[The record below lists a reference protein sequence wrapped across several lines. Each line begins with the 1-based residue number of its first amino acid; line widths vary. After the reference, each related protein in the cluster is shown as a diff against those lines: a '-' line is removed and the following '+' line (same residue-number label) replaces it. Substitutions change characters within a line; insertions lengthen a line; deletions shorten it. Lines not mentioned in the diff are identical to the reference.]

1 MAQTTSTVYD
11 VSKKYDENLSILKE
25 QLGIGK
31 SFDLALREF
40 EIGGK
45 KAALIF
51 VDGLIK
57 DIPLVEIMQNFACLD
72 REDIVPDTLHKLVA
86 KYVTYVKALPTDK
99 LEDVISKVLS
109 GFFALVVDGM
119 PEVILIE
126 ARQYPGRNPE
136 EPDIERVVRGSRDG
150 FTETILFNTA
160 LIRRRIRDPRLRT
173 ELISVGTR
181 SKSDICVA
189 YLQDVAN
196 PELVETI
203 KKRIKDIKIDGL
215 PMAEKSVEEFI
226 TTNNWNPLPQVRYTE
241 RPDVAAVHLLEGHV
255 LVIVDTSPSVII
267 APTTYFHHL
276 QHAEEYRQNAAV
288 GAYLRW
294 VRFAGI
300 LLSLFL
306 MPLWYLF
313 ATHPQLLPTWLKFIG
328 PSKIAKI
335 PLLGQFISA
344 EVALDLLRMSA
355 IHTPTPLATA
365 LGIVAVFMLGDVAI
379 KVGLFNPEVILYLA
393 ISAIGTFATP
403 SYELAMANRLF
414 RFVLLILVGLLGLP
428 GFMIGLLG
436 IVLLLVFTKPFGI
449 PYTWPVV
456 PFNWQALKA
465 VLVRS
470 PIPMQNFRPS
480 ILKPQD
486 RTRQPGF
493 SPARKPTSR
502 DKKPVG
508 PARKPISQVK
518 EEQPTGGDN
527 HRSQGNED
535 KQHFGRTGGK
545 VKRDKLTIRRHSNK
559 EEE

>member
-11 VSKKYDENLSILKE
+11 VSKKYEENLSILKE

-31 SFDLALREF
+31 SYDIGLREF

-45 KAALIF
+45 KAAIIF

-57 DIPLVEIMQNFACLD
+57 DLPMVEIMQNFANLS

-126 ARQYPGRNPE
+126 ARQYPGRGPE

-173 ELISVGTR
+173 ELISVGSR
-181 SKSDICVA
+181 SKSDICVV

-203 KKRIKDIKIDGL
+203 KNRIKDIKIDGL

-241 RPDVAAVHLLEGHV
+241 RPDVASVHLLEGHV

-276 QHAEEYRQNAAV
+276 QHAEEFRQNASV
-288 GAYLRW
+288 GVYLRW
-294 VRFAGI
+294 VRFAGVFI
-300 LLSLFL
+300 SLFI
-306 MPLWYLF
+306 MPLWYLA
-313 ATHPQLLPTWLKFIG
+313 ATNPQLLPTWLKFIG

-344 EVALDLLRMSA
+344 EIGLDLIRMSA

-379 KVGLFNPEVILYLA
+379 SVGLFNPEVILYLA
-393 ISAIGTFATP
+393 VSAIGTFATP

-414 RFVLLILVGLLGLP
+414 RFGLLILVGLLGLP
-428 GFMIGLLG
+428 GFMLGLLG
-436 IVLLLVFTKPFGI
+436 IILLLAFTRPFGV
-449 PYTWPVV
+449 PYTWPLI
-456 PFNWQALKA
+456 PFNWQALKSI
-465 VLVRS
+465 LVRS
-470 PIPMQNFRPS
+470 PVPLQNFRPS

-486 RTRQPGF
+486 STRQPSF
-493 SPARKPTSR
+493 SPARKPGN
-502 DKKPVG
+502 KP
-508 PARKPISQVK
+508 
-518 EEQPTGGDN
+518 
-527 HRSQGNED
+527 
-535 KQHFGRTGGK
+535 HFGRTGGK
-545 VKRDKLTIRRHSNK
+545 AKRSKLTIRRHSNK
-559 EEE
+559 DED

>member
-31 SFDLALREF
+31 SYDIGLREF

-57 DIPLVEIMQNFACLD
+57 DIPLVEIMQNFAYLD
-72 REDIVPDTLHKLVA
+72 REDIIPDTLHKLVA

-160 LIRRRIRDPRLRT
+160 LIRRRLRDPRLRT

-181 SKSDICVA
+181 SKTDICVV
-189 YLQDVAN
+189 YIQDVAN
-196 PELVETI
+196 PDLVKTI
-203 KKRIKDIKIDGL
+203 KDRIRDIKIDGL

-226 TTNNWNPLPQVRYTE
+226 TTGNWNPLPQVRYTE
-241 RPDVAAVHLLEGHV
+241 RPDVASVHLLEGHV
-255 LVIVDTSPSVII
+255 LVVVDTSPSVII

-276 QHAEEYRQNAAV
+276 QHAEEFRQNATV
-288 GAYLRW
+288 GVYLRW
-294 VRFAGI
+294 VRFIGVLI
-300 LLSLFL
+300 SLFA
-306 MPLWYLF
+306 MPLWYL
-313 ATHPQLLPTWLKFIG
+313 AVTNPQLLPSWLKFIG

-335 PLLGQFISA
+335 PLLGQFILA
-344 EVALDLLRMSA
+344 EIGLDLIRMSA
-355 IHTPTPLATA
+355 IHTPSALATA

-379 KVGLFNPEVILYLA
+379 NVGLFNPEVILYLA
-393 ISAIGTFATP
+393 ISAIGSFATP

-414 RFVLLILVGLLGLP
+414 RFGLLILVGLLGLP
-428 GFMIGLLG
+428 GFMLGMLG
-436 IVLLLVFTKPFGI
+436 IVLLLAFTRPFGI
-449 PYTWPVV
+449 PYTWPVI
-456 PFNWQALKA
+456 PFNWPALKA
-465 VLVRS
+465 ILVRS
-470 PIPMQNFRPS
+470 PVPMQNFRPS

-493 SPARKPTSR
+493 SPARKLNQ
-502 DKKPVG
+502 
-508 PARKPISQVK
+508 AK
-518 EEQPTGGDN
+518 EEQHTGHENKRNPG
-527 HRSQGNED
+527 SQG
-535 KQHFGRTGGK
+535 KPHFGRTGGK
-545 VKRDKLTIRRHSNK
+545 AKRSKLTIRRHSNK

>member
-31 SFDLALREF
+31 SYDIGLREF

-57 DIPLVEIMQNFACLD
+57 DIPLVEIMQNFAYLD
-72 REDIVPDTLHKLVA
+72 REDIIPDTLHKLVA

-160 LIRRRIRDPRLRT
+160 LIRRRLRDPRLRT

-181 SKSDICVA
+181 SKTDICVV
-189 YLQDVAN
+189 YIQDVAN
-196 PELVETI
+196 PDLVKTI
-203 KKRIKDIKIDGL
+203 KDRIRDIKIDGL

-226 TTNNWNPLPQVRYTE
+226 TTGNWNPLPQVRYTE
-241 RPDVAAVHLLEGHV
+241 RPDVASVHLLEGHV
-255 LVIVDTSPSVII
+255 LVVVDTSPSVII

-276 QHAEEYRQNAAV
+276 QHAEEFRQNATV
-288 GAYLRW
+288 GVYLRW
-294 VRFAGI
+294 VRFIGVMI
-300 LLSLFL
+300 SLFA
-306 MPLWYLF
+306 MPLWYL
-313 ATHPQLLPTWLKFIG
+313 AVTNPQLLPSWLKFIG

-335 PLLGQFISA
+335 PLLGQFILA
-344 EVALDLLRMSA
+344 EIGLDLIRMSA
-355 IHTPTPLATA
+355 IHTPSALATA

-379 KVGLFNPEVILYLA
+379 NVGLFNPEVILYLA
-393 ISAIGTFATP
+393 ISAIGSFATP

-414 RFVLLILVGLLGLP
+414 RFGLLILVGLLGLP
-428 GFMIGLLG
+428 GFMLGMLG
-436 IVLLLVFTKPFGI
+436 IILLLAFTRPFGI
-449 PYTWPVV
+449 PYTWPVI
-456 PFNWQALKA
+456 PFNWPALKA
-465 VLVRS
+465 ILVRS
-470 PIPMQNFRPS
+470 PVPMQNLRPS

-493 SPARKPTSR
+493 SPARKPLNQ
-502 DKKPVG
+502 
-508 PARKPISQVK
+508 AK
-518 EEQPTGGDN
+518 EEQHTGHENKRNPG
-527 HRSQGNED
+527 SQG
-535 KQHFGRTGGK
+535 KPHFGRTGGK
-545 VKRDKLTIRRHSNK
+545 AKRSKLTIRRHSNK